1 MKSSVE
7 FWKIIGIYNEQ
18 TLIAQCLL
26 SLFLILS
33 VILSF
38 KTKYYYLLK
47 LMLAACNI
55 FIGIQFFYI
64 VDKSKTAVFFAGP
77 LFLITGLLFIYTA
90 YKDKNDKPAK
100 PNKIQIA
107 ALLLILCYP
116 IASYMSG
123 NEYPQIVL
131 YVLPCPFISLSIVLY
146 SLYQKRNI
154 FLEII
159 MILWALTGLPK
170 AFIFN
175 VYEDLILFIIGCY
188 GIYICIKDLKAHAR
202 HVP

>member
-47 LMLAACNI
+47 LMLATCNI

-64 VDKSKTAVFFAGP
+64 IDKSKIAVIFAGP
-77 LFLITGLLFIYTA
+77 LFLITGLLFIFTA
-90 YKDKNDKPAK
+90 IKEKNDKPK
-100 PNKIQIA
+100 KLNKIQIV
-107 ALLLILCYP
+107 ALLLILFYP

-123 NEYPQIVL
+123 NEYPRIVL

-146 SLYQKRNI
+146 SLYQKRNK
-154 FLEII
+154 FLEIT

-175 VYEDLILFIIGCY
+175 VYEDIILFIIGCY
-188 GIYICIKDLKAHAR
+188 GIYIYIKDLKENTR
-202 HVP
+202 RYT